1 MSAETPSTS
10 PNGGKG
16 ASVPPGDA
24 AADGAKVDLPRTF
37 GRYVLFDLIGK
48 GGMAEIYLA
57 KARTTEAGG
66 SRLVVVKQ
74 ILAEL
79 SENARFAEAFV
90 QEAKLA
96 ARLSHANVVQ
106 VLDLGRAPV
115 AKGARDGDAAT
126 ARLFITM
133 EYVEGLDLNELLRRC
148 ARAKVP
154 LPIEFALLIVM
165 ETLRGLDYA
174 HRRTD
179 DAGKPLGIVHRDV
192 SPSNVLVSVDGEIK
206 LCDFGIA
213 RAMMGGDRMRASTE
227 DTAMPADAIQ
237 GKAGYMSPEHARG
250 EPLDARAD
258 VFAAGVIL
266 WELLAGRRL
275 YRVKNEPGTKPE
287 SLLMVARRAEIPDV
301 PGRGLPYEEELHAIV
316 GRALAVQRDRRY
328 EAAATM
334 LAALQAYVA
343 KARLVAS
350 PIRLGEWLT
359 QHFGGEL
366 VETRRA
372 RERAVKAL
380 EMGPAATVTP
390 AAPAASPV
398 VAAAKPSTAV
408 ATVAA
413 PEPAA
418 RVPPA
423 LQRVPT
429 DASRVTDE
437 PMSAPV
443 RPKPK
448 SNTLLVALL
457 LLVVALAVAGY
468 LLTRG

>member
-1 MSAETPSTS
+1 MSAPTPSA
-10 PNGGKG
+10 PPQ
-16 ASVPPGDA
+16 ASREAKSASASPGDA
-24 AADGAKVDLPRTF
+24 AAKSDLPRTF

-79 SENARFAEAFV
+79 SSNARFAEAFV

-115 AKGARDGDAAT
+115 AAGVRETD

-192 SPSNVLVSVDGEIK
+192 SPSNVLVSVEGEIK

-213 RAMMGGDRMRASTE
+213 RAMMGDDAPRPGGD

-275 YRVKNEPGTKPE
+275 YRAKNEPGQKPE
-287 SLLMVARRAEIPDV
+287 SLLMVARRAEIPKV
-301 PGRGLPYEEELHAIV
+301 PGRGLPFEEELHAIV
-316 GRALAVQRDRRY
+316 DRALAVKREGRFDS
-328 EAAATM
+328 AATM

-390 AAPAASPV
+390 AAPP
-398 VAAAKPSTAV
+398 
-408 ATVAA
+408 AA
-413 PEPAA
+413 PVAPA
-418 RVPPA
+418 V
-423 LQRVPT
+423 QRVPT
-429 DASRVTDE
+429 DQVRVTDE
-437 PMSAPV
+437 PVVAPSE
-443 RPKPK
+443 KPK
-448 SNTLLVALL
+448 SKAIWLV
-457 LLVVALAVAGY
+457 LVLVLVALAVAGW
-468 LLTRG
+468 LLTRH